1 MKYSDLITTLRY
13 EVADYSSTEWTDAAL
28 FDFLK
33 RAERRIRNVVI
44 KNGFAHGRKAY
55 SFDTVVDQGGY
66 DLPSDFDVQVGLYRK
81 DTGKELRLL
90 EVCDWETLSTQ
101 TTPKFWFLDD
111 DGLAIK
117 AVPATV
123 ISMNLYYYPVYTTP
137 TSVSDE
143 MFFGDKYTD
152 VIMLYASFI
161 AKNIDE
167 MDAGVDLQMMKE
179 IEVGMVETYQ
189 RNRGRRANLVNSVY
203 NLS

>member
-1 MKYSDLITTLRY
+1 MKYSELITTLRY
-13 EVADYSSTEWTDAAL
+13 ELADADKTEWTDDAL

-33 RAERRIRNVVI
+33 RSERRIRNIVI

-66 DLPSDFDVQVGLYRK
+66 DLPSNFDVQCGLYRQ
-81 DTGKELRLL
+81 DTKKELRLL
-90 EVCDWETLSTQ
+90 EPCDWETLSTQ
-101 TTPKFWFLDD
+101 STPTFWFLDD

-117 AVPATV
+117 GVPSTV

-137 TSVSDE
+137 TAVSDE
-143 MFFGDKYTD
+143 MFFGNKYTD
-152 VIMLYASFI
+152 TIMLYAAFI

-167 MDAGVDLQMMKE
+167 MDARVDLQMLKE

-189 RNRGRRANLVNSVY
+189 RNRGRRANVTNQVY